1 MHSVLFEIPMSG
13 VPRIN
18 IFGEN
23 NMSVNLQFQ
32 QVILYN
38 VIKLARR
45 SKCYI
50 IQNLPNNVHWCFLV
64 FEYSLEASFFE
75 TSLEETLQRRKCA
88 Y

>member
-1 MHSVLFEIPMSG
+1 MHSVLFEIPTSG

-23 NMSVNLQFQ
+23 NMSVNPQFQ

-50 IQNLPNNVHWCFLV
+50 IQNLPNNVHWSFPG
-64 FEYSLEASFFE
+64 FEYSLEASFFV
-75 TSLEETLQRRKCA
+75 TTLEENLQRRKCA